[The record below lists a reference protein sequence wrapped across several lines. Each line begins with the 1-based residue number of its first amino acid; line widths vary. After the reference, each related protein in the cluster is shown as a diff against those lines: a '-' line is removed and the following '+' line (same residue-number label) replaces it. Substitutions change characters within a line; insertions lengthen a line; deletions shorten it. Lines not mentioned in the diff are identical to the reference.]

1 MQYLSQLTEAL
12 LFQINFEISRFNY
25 WSWQRIG
32 HRNNITWEFH
42 SGEVAIDADSW
53 NYREVQKYEIDLEP
67 EN

>member
-1 MQYLSQLTEAL
+1 MQYSSQLTEAL

-32 HRNNITWEFH
+32 HGNNITWEFH